1 MVDGKNIEPAKI
13 SGRQS
18 EHRLLERYLSLIKK
32 ETTLM
37 DQGKNPDRVL
47 IEQII
52 DFFHT
57 YAHRC
62 HYGKEE
68 EILFRNLHLKK
79 LSPEHKKVIDEL
91 VLDHIRERDLID
103 RLEIAKDKYW
113 LGDSEALKEILTNL
127 KSIMNFY
134 PAHIKKEEKQFFLP
148 AMEYF
153 SKKEQADML
162 REFAKFDQNL
172 IHEKYIQMADR
183 YEGDLTPSEYG
194 ARSMQLVN
202 QPEVSFLSEETEK
215 QK

>member
-1 MVDGKNIEPAKI
+1 MEKTLNLQKFPVGNLIT
-13 SGRQS
+13 
-18 EHRLLERYLSLIKK
+18 EHRLLERYLSMIKK
-32 ETTLM
+32 ETALM

-47 IEQII
+47 IERII

-68 EILFRNLHLKK
+68 EILFRNLQLKK
-79 LSPEHKKVIDEL
+79 LSPAHKKVIDEL

-113 LGDSEALKEILTNL
+113 LGDSGVLKEILTNL
-127 KSIMNFY
+127 KSIVNFY
-134 PAHIKKEEKQFFLP
+134 PGHIKKEEKQFFLP

-194 ARSMQLVN
+194 TRSMQLVN
-202 QPEVSFLSEETEK
+202 QPEVSFLSEEPEK
-215 QK
+215 RK